1 MAKEIKELQSR
12 KEELDQQANQLADAL
27 TVAAQEYAQ
36 CQQRLQVCQEALK
49 EAVLKSDVERAEL
62 LTRRANQLHRCLSTL
77 HHLQAQLQKLED
89 LGQGESSC
97 GMRNAVFFVEH
108 ELNVILAEHDEL
120 QQKHP
125 TCLTAYIYIEDMK
138 DLNLEE
144 DSEKDDDD
152 CNDLDAHA
160 VTEPASDSTTTI
172 DAFISKDPESIERE
186 GNSLILVGDS
196 SEGEVPATGDGAAA
210 AAETAAGEEEEEE
223 EDAAAEPAVVDNN
236 TDSEERNLKIQQ
248 AKVVKIYAYIAL
260 LSYQLY

>member
-1 MAKEIKELQSR
+1 
-12 KEELDQQANQLADAL
+12 
-27 TVAAQEYAQ
+27 
-36 CQQRLQVCQEALK
+36 
-49 EAVLKSDVERAEL
+49 
-62 LTRRANQLHRCLSTL
+62 
-77 HHLQAQLQKLED
+77 
-89 LGQGESSC
+89 
-97 GMRNAVFFVEH
+97 
-108 ELNVILAEHDEL
+108 
-120 QQKHP
+120 
-125 TCLTAYIYIEDMK
+125 MK

-160 VTEPASDSTTTI
+160 VTEPASDSNTTI

-196 SEGEVPATGDGAAA
+196 SEGVVPATGDAAAA
-210 AAETAAGEEEEEE
+210 AAETAAGEEEEEEEEE

>member
-36 CQQRLQVCQEALK
+36 CQQRLHVCQEALK

-62 LTRRANQLHRCLSTL
+62 LTRRANQFHRCLSTL

-108 ELNVILAEHDEL
+108 ELHVILAEHDEL

-160 VTEPASDSTTTI
+160 VTEPASDSNTTI

-186 GNSLILVGDS
+186 GNSLILVGNS
-196 SEGEVPATGDGAAA
+196 SEGEVPATGDGADV
-210 AAETAAGEEEEEE
+210 ETAAGEEGE